1 MRRFREDVTSPDTV
15 SLPSSLR
22 TARRRTTAARRGR
35 SAHLSFQGTPENP
48 RWLDDLATKRLLDV
62 APSGNLPVAL
72 VKGQLQHLLAG
83 LEQLNPH
90 IERAAKARADELLGA
105 HTRVRKATRMA
116 GRVRVEPVLP
126 ADILGC
132 FILLKDGE

>member
-1 MRRFREDVTSPDTV
+1 MRFRFHLLLE
-15 SLPSSLR
+15 
-22 TARRRTTAARRGR
+22 RRGEEPQR
-35 SAHLSFQGTPENP
+35 LVAEEVRTLSFQGTPDKP
-48 RWLDDLATKRLLDV
+48 RWLDDPDTKRLLDV
-62 APSGNLPVAL
+62 TPSGNLPAAL

-83 LEQLNPH
+83 LQQLNPH
-90 IERAAKARADELLGA
+90 IERAAKARAEELLGA
-105 HTRVRKATRMA
+105 HTRVRKAARMA